1 MSNVEDI
8 EDAVAALEPSEFARF
23 RAWFENLATDRF
35 DNAIADDVSEGRLD
49 RLAEQALADLR
60 EGRAR
65 PL

>member
-1 MSNVEDI
+1 MSHVEDI

-23 RAWFENLATDRF
+23 RAWFDALAANRF
-35 DNAIADDVSEGRLD
+35 DEAIAKDASEGRID

-65 PL
+65 SL